1 MCASKSLSCV
11 CAAAGPPAN
20 KASRTAPKNRIIWT
34 LLAFVCRKEGL
45 APCPPATLFFCIH
58 PTSHGSGTAVA
69 VILQRFQVI
78 LNHLPSRVVAGLVPA
93 TSILFAMCSNARGRR
108 DEARRR
114 QRDVIRND

>member
-78 LNHLPSRVVAGLVPA
+78 LNHLPSLAG
-93 TSILFAMCSNARGRR
+93 RGRACPGHLDFR
-108 DEARRR
+108 LLCALT
-114 QRDVIRND
+114 Q